1 MQRCN
6 HLSAGSLWASLSV
19 ALILP
24 SLAAAADAPAA
35 KPSASRQ
42 DSAKPDSGKQESA
55 RVRYARVYLALAKLD
70 VQIANDR
77 NKQVAETL
85 PPAIM
90 IVLEQRVALAE
101 QWLRAAQPD
110 SDTKPGDIAVKIAE
124 IYLKTAEANY
134 AQAERVNRISPLL
147 PRALERLRLKVE
159 LAQSALATAK
169 QLDPSA
175 PESLLQFE
183 IDRLR
188 EEVAD
193 MHVRQIELLDRN

>member
-1 MQRCN
+1 
-6 HLSAGSLWASLSV
+6 
-19 ALILP
+19 
-24 SLAAAADAPAA
+24 
-35 KPSASRQ
+35 
-42 DSAKPDSGKQESA
+42 
-55 RVRYARVYLALAKLD
+55 
-70 VQIANDR
+70 
-77 NKQVAETL
+77 
-85 PPAIM
+85 M

-175 PESLLQFE
+175 SESLLQFE